1 MDNRFNEVFLSFSLF
16 NYEFSP
22 GNKLIDVFSN
32 YFSFHSLNKKSD
44 HNVKSQLLKLN
55 SITLQALLD
64 PYLVVIV
71 TDASIKNQVATLILY
86 IHIYNRPVIKII
98 HHTVNVMSTEAELF
112 VIRCSINQAICL
124 PNVKCI
130 FVIMD
135 SIHTTKKIFDSS
147 SHLYQIYLATISSE
161 LREFFHKNGNNF
173 IKFWNC
179 SSNYKWLLHHIV
191 DKETK
196 KFNLTSIFSYRSFW
210 DLSRKNEC
218 NTILNNWKM
227 SFQVLYNKG
236 QNFLEL
242 LDDNLKLIEPSVSK
256 DGLWLKYFSYSNL
269 LCTKATR
276 VIVNHAPIDEY
287 HLRFF
292 SQEEFKCLCSL
303 QPIESRHY
311 ILYKYRCFN
320 NYWNLRRNSI
330 VYFTLFLEFNGNAFF
345 FNDKITQLNY
355 KHTVVATTSHKDQ

>member
-1 MDNRFNEVFLSFSLF
+1 MDNRFNEVFLSFSPF

-147 SHLYQIYLATISSE
+147 SHLYQI
-161 LREFFHKNGNNF
+161 
-173 IKFWNC
+173 
-179 SSNYKWLLHHIV
+179 
-191 DKETK
+191 
-196 KFNLTSIFSYRSFW
+196 
-210 DLSRKNEC
+210 
-218 NTILNNWKM
+218 
-227 SFQVLYNKG
+227 
-236 QNFLEL
+236 
-242 LDDNLKLIEPSVSK
+242 
-256 DGLWLKYFSYSNL
+256 
-269 LCTKATR
+269 
-276 VIVNHAPIDEY
+276 
-287 HLRFF
+287 
-292 SQEEFKCLCSL
+292 
-303 QPIESRHY
+303 
-311 ILYKYRCFN
+311 
-320 NYWNLRRNSI
+320 
-330 VYFTLFLEFNGNAFF
+330 
-345 FNDKITQLNY
+345 
-355 KHTVVATTSHKDQ
+355 